1 MEVIFKAKDGTM
13 FDSAEV
19 CVQYELEL
27 ANNAKDWEA
36 WGWDGKRTNDTTSA
50 VVVNLD
56 NERAAAQ
63 FLATADRDDD
73 DKIKGID
80 EYSQGWYY
88 YDEGASRYINICE
101 DIVNIFKAISAS

>member
-1 MEVIFKAKDGTM
+1 MQIIFKANDGTI
-13 FDSAEV
+13 FYSAEE

-36 WGWDGKRTNDTTSA
+36 WDWECRRTNDTSSA

-63 FLATADRDDD
+63 FLAKAKLDEDDRV
-73 DKIKGID
+73 KGID

-88 YDEGASRYINICE
+88 YDEGASRYIHICE